1 MFFNNRLQIKTTG
14 YSQNDY
20 GEIEDDQE
28 TTITAFM
35 GSIQP
40 LNQEEKRLMNK
51 NGEGNRNL
59 NYYKLYTAPHIKI
72 RIKGDN
78 DNYTDIVIFDDKEY
92 EVISKDFFRGGLINH
107 NKYILQ
113 EITNEEGEEED
124 ASES

>member
-1 MFFNNRLQIKTTG
+1 MFFNNKLQIKTTG

-28 TTITAFM
+28 ITTTDFR

-51 NGEGNRNL
+51 NGEGNRPL
-59 NYYKLYTAPHIKI
+59 NYCKLYTYPNIKI
-72 RIKGDN
+72 RTKSDN
-78 DNYTDIVIFDDKEY
+78 DNFTDTVIFEDKEY
-92 EVISKDFFRGGLINH
+92 EVVSRDFFRSGLISH

-113 EITNEEGEEED
+113 EITNNEGDEEN
-124 ASES
+124 ASEL

>member
-28 TTITAFM
+28 TTLTAFM

-59 NYYKLYTAPHIKI
+59 NYCKLYTAPHIKI
-72 RIKGDN
+72 RTKGDN
-78 DNYTDIVIFDDKEY
+78 DNYTDIVVFDNKEY
-92 EVISKDFFRGGLINH
+92 EVISKDFFMGGLINH

-124 ASES
+124 ASDL